1 MKIKINYINEII
13 KTIFPQLEEE
23 NEKAIQLLF
32 DELKNINEENDLI
45 IKKEKEINNKIQI
58 IWKLLIN
65 VDDVREKLP
74 QISKNIIEVKMNIP
88 FSEIKK
94 ILLKKIRYEWNK

>member
-58 IWKLLIN
+58 I
-65 VDDVREKLP
+65 
-74 QISKNIIEVKMNIP
+74 
-88 FSEIKK
+88 
-94 ILLKKIRYEWNK
+94 